1 MKTEARRYYHS
12 SSFLMAMLFTLL
24 LGSAA
29 VLIAY
34 SGYYFGNEY
43 FTRSAEKLI
52 DTEIYH
58 LVQADK
64 DQRLP
69 EVMDTVKDRPDRLV
83 GLIEADGRILDGNLK
98 VLPREI
104 ESFPQGMVIFS
115 NESGQTYGA
124 KIVSL
129 PNKTRIFVAIE
140 ISEMLEVGTTVKI
153 LGIITIFLMSI
164 VILTSF
170 LISTFVVS
178 RTNRI
183 AMTAK
188 EIMDTG
194 DLSRRIE
201 IDGRWDDLSNMATVL
216 NAFLARIEDLLVGIK
231 RVSDNIAHDL
241 RTPLTRIRNRLE
253 TLKQNSDELDPNHA
267 GYDAI
272 IGEADRLLS
281 VFNAL
286 LRIARIETSK
296 QKTQFKTF
304 NLSHLLHGAVELYG
318 PLAEEKL
325 ITLSTDIPE
334 MCDYCGDSD
343 LLFQAMANLLDNSI
357 KFTPEGGEVKLYLT
371 TEVERPVI
379 SVSDSGP
386 GIKDD
391 DQAKV
396 FDRFYRAEESRTT
409 PGNGLGLSL
418 VAAVIMLHEGK
429 IALKNLH
436 PGLEIRISL

>member
-1 MKTEARRYYHS
+1 
-12 SSFLMAMLFTLL
+12 MAMLFTLL

-43 FTRSAEKLI
+43 FSRSAEKVI
-52 DTEIYH
+52 DTEIYY
-58 LVQADK
+58 LVQADA
-64 DQRLP
+64 DHRLP
-69 EVMDTVKDRPDRLV
+69 ETMDMIKDRPDRLV
-83 GLIEADGRILDGNLK
+83 GLIDTAGKILHGNLK
-98 VLPREI
+98 ALPIEI
-104 ESFPQGMVIFS
+104 ESTSQGMVIFS
-115 NESGQTYGA
+115 DGTGQTYGA

-129 PNKTRIFVAIE
+129 PDKNRIFVAIE

-188 EIMDTG
+188 GIMDTG

-253 TLKQNSDELDPNHA
+253 TLKQNADELDPNHA
-267 GYDAI
+267 SYDAVI
-272 IGEADRLLS
+272 VEADRLLS

-304 NLSHLLHGAVELYG
+304 NLSHLLQGAVELYG

-325 ITLSTDIPE
+325 IILSADIPDT
-334 MCDYCGDSD
+334 CDYSGDSD
-343 LLFQAMANLLDNSI
+343 LLFQAMANLFDNAI
-357 KFTPEGGEVKLYLT
+357 KFTPEGGRIKVSLGSEID
-371 TEVERPVI
+371 RPVI
-379 SVSDSGP
+379 VVQDSGP
-386 GIKDD
+386 GIKDK

-418 VAAVIMLHEGK
+418 VAAVVMLHEGK
-429 IALKNLH
+429 IALKNLQ